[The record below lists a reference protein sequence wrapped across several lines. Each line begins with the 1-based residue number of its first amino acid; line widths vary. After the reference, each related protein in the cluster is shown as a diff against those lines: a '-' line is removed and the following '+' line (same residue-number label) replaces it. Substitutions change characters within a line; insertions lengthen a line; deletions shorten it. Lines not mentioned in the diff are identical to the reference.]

1 MNQNMR
7 AIKPADMVSLT
18 SFFSE
23 TEMEGIEV
31 LSDGDDLFFPAIEC
45 AKRLGYKNPRDAI
58 RQHCKHEARTVDQ
71 IVVTGKRKD
80 GSDAVQ
86 VVHKKYICEGDFYRL
101 LFHSRLPL
109 GLKFAEWVTEEV
121 LPMIRQYGFYPGRD
135 FLRSLQAYNDALD
148 MCIKATHDHDWEKMR
163 EISDELRKHLDKLNA
178 AFPMPGTRKK
188 DVIAVDPPPLD
199 TPTS

>member
-1 MNQNMR
+1 MNQELIT
-7 AIKPADMVSLT
+7 ASPTGIVSLT

-31 LSDGDDLFFPAIEC
+31 LSDGDNLFFPAIEC
-45 AKRLGYKNPRDAI
+45 AKRLGYRNPRDAI
-58 RQHCKHEARTVDQ
+58 RQHCEHESRTVDQ

-101 LFHSRLPL
+101 LFHSRLPI
-109 GLKFAEWVTEEV
+109 GRKFANWVTHEV
-121 LPMIRQYGFYPGRD
+121 LPCIRRYGFYPGRD

-148 MCIKATHDHDWEKMR
+148 RCIKATHDHDWENMR
-163 EISDELRKHLDKLNA
+163 EISDELRKQLDKLNA
-178 AFPMPGTRKK
+178 AFPMPGTPKK
-188 DVIAVDPPPLD
+188 DVTAVDPLTQD
-199 TPTS
+199 APTS